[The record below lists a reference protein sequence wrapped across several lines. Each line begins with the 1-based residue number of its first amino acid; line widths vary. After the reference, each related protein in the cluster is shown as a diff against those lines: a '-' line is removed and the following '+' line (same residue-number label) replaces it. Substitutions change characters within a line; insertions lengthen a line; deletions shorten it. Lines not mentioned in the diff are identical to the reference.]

1 MKSIFASRQQKK
13 GATLVDYGIL
23 VGLLSVVSIGA
34 LLLTGNVINTTF
46 EDAESEIS
54 SSQSASGGPQ
64 QPAQDLVLAA
74 HVFGSPVT
82 EGIPFSFDFN
92 TLLSSTGGYTPGTVT
107 WSVITP
113 PPALPDGL
121 VLNPVT
127 GVLSGTFPGEGV
139 AGGTVETFT
148 FTVRATDGVETVER
162 TYTIDSLEAA

>member
-1 MKSIFASRQQKK
+1 MTRTLASRLQKK

-54 SSQSASGGPQ
+54 SSQDATGGPQ
-64 QPAQDLVLAA
+64 QQAQDLVLAP

-82 EGIPFSFDFN
+82 EGVPFSFDFN
-92 TLLSSTGGYTPGTVT
+92 TLLSATGGYTPGTVT
-107 WSVITP
+107 WSMITP
-113 PPALPDGL
+113 PPALPLGI

-127 GVLSGTFPGEGV
+127 GVLGGTFPGEGA
-139 AGGTVETFT
+139 AGGTIETFT

-162 TYTIDSLEAA
+162 TYTIDSLEGA